1 MGANASHRKQRSR
14 ADGIVARAG
23 RWSARHRALAIA
35 GWLVFVV
42 LAGMFGGAVGTKK
55 LTDAETRD
63 GESAA
68 ATRALDRAGFHRPA
82 GEQVLVQV
90 RDSGSVLSP
99 AGRSAIGAVVRDVG
113 ATGRVERIRSPLTA
127 GNGAQVSRDG
137 RSALV
142 LFDMKGNS
150 ATAGKRVQPVLEAV
164 AGVGRAHPQ
173 LRLEQFG
180 AASAT
185 KALEDTIGKDFA
197 RAEGISVPLTFAIL
211 LVVFGA
217 LVAALLPLFLALSA
231 VLAGTGVLAI
241 ASHALHTDGSASTML
256 LLVGLAVGVD
266 YSLFYLRRERE
277 ERAAGRSPREALDVA
292 AATSGRSVLV
302 SGLTVIVAMAA
313 MFLTGQGTFIG
324 MAEATVIVVA
334 VAVLGSL
341 TVLPA
346 TLALLGDRVDRGRI
360 PWLGKRLQRR
370 RAAGPNRVWGATLGR
385 VLAHP
390 RATTLLA
397 ATLLIVIA
405 IPALRM
411 HTADLSASQELPK
424 DLPIMQ
430 TYARLQ
436 QAFPGG
442 PQPAD
447 VVVTARDVGAPTVR
461 GQIEALRRAALA
473 SREMFDPITV
483 ETNRAHTAAV
493 VSIPLAGDGLNA
505 ASRSALRR
513 LREDI
518 IPATVGRAA
527 TAQVSGVTAIST
539 DSNARM
545 KARTPYVF
553 AFVIALAFLLMLWSF
568 RSVVIAA
575 TGVVLNLLSV
585 GAAYGALVA
594 VFQWGWGKSLLGLNG
609 TGTIASWIPLFLF
622 VILFGLSMDYHV
634 FTVSRIKEAHDRGIP
649 TRRAIHDGIA
659 RSAGV
664 ITSAAIIMVFV
675 FLTFAT
681 LRQTGM
687 KQLGVGLAFAVLL
700 DATVVRTVLL
710 PAAIGW
716 LGERNWYTPR
726 RAAAPG
732 EPPLARSA
740 KPSQAASRI
749 TAMSRTTERP

>member
-1 MGANASHRKQRSR
+1 MGASGKQREQR
-14 ADGIVARAG
+14 GRHDGIAARAG
-23 RWSARHRALAIA
+23 RWSARHRALAIT

-42 LAGMFGGAVGTKK
+42 LAGALGGAVGTRH
-55 LTDAETRD
+55 LSDAETRD

-90 RDSGSVLSP
+90 RQPGTVLSP
-99 AGRSAIGAVVRDVG
+99 AGRAAVAAVVRGVAD
-113 ATGRVERIRSPLTA
+113 TGRVERIRSPLAA

-150 ATAGKRVQPVLEAV
+150 DTADERVQPVLDAV
-164 AGVGRAHPQ
+164 ARVARAHPAV
-173 LRLEQFG
+173 RIEQFG
-180 AASAT
+180 AASAN
-185 KALEDTIGKDFA
+185 KAVADTIGRDFA

-217 LVAALLPLFLALSA
+217 LIAAVLPLLLGLSA
-231 VLAGTGVLAI
+231 VLAATGLLAVG
-241 ASHALHTDGSASTML
+241 SHALHTDGSASTML

-266 YSLFYLRRERE
+266 YSLFYLRRARE
-277 ERAAGRSPREALDVA
+277 ERAGGRSPREAIDVA

-334 VAVLGSL
+334 VAMLGSL

-346 TLALLGDRVDRGRI
+346 MLALLGDRVEKGRI

-370 RAAGPNRVWGATLGR
+370 RAAGPSGAWSSVLGR
-385 VLAHP
+385 VLARP
-390 RATTLLA
+390 RATTILA
-397 ATLLIVIA
+397 AALLVVIA
-405 IPALRM
+405 LPALRL
-411 HTADLSASQELPK
+411 HTADLSAAQELPA

-436 QAFPGG
+436 HAFPGG

-447 VVVTARDVGAPTVR
+447 VVVTARDVDAPAVR
-461 GQIEALRRAALA
+461 GQIDALRRAALA
-473 SREMFDPITV
+473 SHEMFDPVTV
-483 ETNRAHTAAV
+483 EMNRAHTAAV
-493 VSIPLAGDGLNA
+493 VSIPLAGDGLSA
-505 ASRSALRR
+505 ASRHALSR
-513 LREDI
+513 LRKDI
-518 IPATVGRAA
+518 VPATVGHVA
-527 TAQVSGVTAIST
+527 TAQVSGATAIST
-539 DSNARM
+539 DTNARM
-545 KARTPYVF
+545 RSRTPYVF
-553 AFVIALAFLLMLWSF
+553 AFVVALAFLLMLWSF

-585 GAAYGALVA
+585 AAAYGALVA
-594 VFQWGWGKSLLGLNG
+594 VFQWGWGKSLLSLNG
-609 TGTIASWIPLFLF
+609 TGTIASWLPLFLF

-634 FTVSRIKEAHDRGIP
+634 FTVSRIKEAHDHGLP
-649 TRRAIHDGIA
+649 TRQAIHDGIV

-664 ITSAAIIMVFV
+664 ITSAAIVMVFV

-681 LRQTGM
+681 LRQTSL

-700 DATVVRTVLL
+700 DATIVRTILL
-710 PAAIGW
+710 PAAMAW
-716 LGERNWYTPR
+716 LGDRNWPAPR
-726 RAAAPG
+726 TVAAPAATEVPIAG
-732 EPPLARSA
+732 SAEPSH
-740 KPSQAASRI
+740 AASR
-749 TAMSRTTERP
+749 

>member
-1 MGANASHRKQRSR
+1 MGATGSHRTQRS
-14 ADGIVARAG
+14 AGGGIAARAG

-42 LAGMFGGAVGTKK
+42 LAGMVGGPVGTKH
-55 LTDAETRD
+55 LTDAETRN
-63 GESAA
+63 GESGA
-68 ATRALDRAGFHRPA
+68 ATRALDQAGFDRPA
-82 GEQVLVQV
+82 AEEVLVQV
-90 RDSGSVLSP
+90 RRPGTVLSRT
-99 AGRSAIGAVVRDVG
+99 GRSAIDAVVRSVA
-113 ATGRVERIRSPLTA
+113 ATGRAERIRSPLAA

-150 ATAGKRVQPVLEAV
+150 DTASKRVQPVLDAV
-164 AGVGRAHPQ
+164 TRVGRAHPELQ
-173 LRLEQFG
+173 LEQFG
-180 AASAT
+180 AASAN

-217 LVAALLPLFLALSA
+217 LVAAVVPLFLGLSA
-231 VLAGTGVLAI
+231 VLAGTGLLAI

-266 YSLFYLRRERE
+266 YSLFYLRRARE
-277 ERAAGRSPREALDVA
+277 ERAGGRSPREAIDVA

-346 TLALLGDRVDRGRI
+346 TLALLGDRVERGRT

-370 RAAGPNRVWGATLGR
+370 RAAGPSRVWDATLGR

-390 RATTLLA
+390 RATTVLA
-397 ATLLIVIA
+397 ATLLIAIA
-405 IPALRM
+405 IPALRL
-411 HTADLSASQELPK
+411 HTADLSPSQELPR

-436 QAFPGG
+436 HAFPGG

-447 VVVTARDVGAPTVR
+447 VVVTARDVDAPAVR
-461 GQIEALRRAALA
+461 GQIRELRRAAVA
-473 SREMFDPITV
+473 SGDMFDPITV
-483 ETNRAHTAAV
+483 ETNRAHTATV

-505 ASRSALRR
+505 ASREALRR
-513 LREDI
+513 LRQDI
-518 IPATVGRAA
+518 IPTTIGRVA
-527 TAQVSGVTAIST
+527 TAQVSGATAIST
-539 DSNARM
+539 DTNARM

-553 AFVIALAFLLMLWSF
+553 AFVVALAFLLMLWSF

-575 TGVVLNLLSV
+575 TGVALNLLSV

-609 TGTIASWIPLFLF
+609 TGTIASWLPLFLF

-634 FTVSRIKEAHDRGIP
+634 FTVSRIKEAHDRGMP

-664 ITSAAIIMVFV
+664 VTSAAIIMVFV

-710 PAAIGW
+710 PAAMAW
-716 LGERNWYTPR
+716 LGERNWRTSR
-726 RAAAPG
+726 KTSAAT
-732 EPPLARSA
+732 ELPLAGSA
-740 KPSQAASRI
+740 EPSGAASRLA
-749 TAMSRTTERP
+749 AMTRTTKRP

>member
-1 MGANASHRKQRSR
+1 MGPNGSHRTRRSR
-14 ADGIVARAG
+14 AEGIAGRAG

-35 GWLVFVV
+35 GWVLFVV
-42 LAGMFGGAVGTKK
+42 LAGMVGSAAGIKQ
-55 LTDAETRD
+55 LSDAETRN

-68 ATRALDRAGFHRPA
+68 ATRALDQAGFHRPA
-82 GEQVLVQV
+82 AEQVLVQV
-90 RDSGSVLSP
+90 RQSGRVLSP
-99 AGRSAIGAVVRDVG
+99 ASRSAVDAVVRGVA
-113 ATGRVERIRSPLTA
+113 ATGRVEHIRSPLTP
-127 GNGAQVSRDG
+127 GNGDQVSRDG

-142 LFDMKGNS
+142 LFDMKGDS
-150 ATAGKRVQPVLEAV
+150 DTATKRVQPVLDAV
-164 AGVGRAHPQ
+164 ARVARAHPQ

-180 AASAT
+180 AASAN

-211 LVVFGA
+211 LIVFGA
-217 LVAALLPLFLALSA
+217 FAAALVPLVLALSA
-231 VLAGTGVLAI
+231 VLAGTGLLAI
-241 ASHALHTDGSASTML
+241 TSHALHTDGSASTML

-266 YSLFYLRRERE
+266 YSLFYLRRARE
-277 ERAAGRSPREALDVA
+277 ERAGGRSPREALDVA

-346 TLALLGDRVDRGRI
+346 TLALLGDRVDKGRI
-360 PWLGKRLQRR
+360 PWLGKRLQHR
-370 RAAGPNRVWGATLGR
+370 RAAGPSRVWDATLGR

-390 RATTLLA
+390 RATTMLA
-397 ATLLIVIA
+397 AALLVVIA
-405 IPALRM
+405 VPALRM
-411 HTADLSASQELPK
+411 HTADLGASQELPK

-430 TYARLQ
+430 TYTRLQ
-436 QAFPGG
+436 HAFPGG
-442 PQPAD
+442 PQPAH
-447 VVVTARDVGAPTVR
+447 VVVTARNVDAPAVR
-461 GQIEALRRAALA
+461 SEIRELRRAALA
-473 SREMFDPITV
+473 THQMFDPITV
-483 ETNRAHTAAV
+483 ETNAAHTAAV
-493 VSIPLAGDGLNA
+493 ISIPLAGDGLNA
-505 ASRSALRR
+505 ASRNALRR
-513 LREDI
+513 LRGDL
-518 IPATVGRAA
+518 IPATVGRVA
-527 TAQVSGVTAIST
+527 TAQVSGATAIST

-553 AFVIALAFLLMLWSF
+553 AFVIALAFVLMLWSF

-575 TGVVLNLLSV
+575 TSVALNLLSV
-585 GAAYGALVA
+585 AAAYGALVA
-594 VFQWGWGKSLLGLNG
+594 VFQWGWGKSLLELNG
-609 TGTIASWIPLFLF
+609 TGTIVSWLPLFLF

-634 FTVSRIKEAHDRGIP
+634 FTVSRIKEAHDKGMP

-681 LRQTGM
+681 LRQTAM

-710 PAAIGW
+710 PAAMAW
-716 LGERNWYTPR
+716 LDERNWGTARTSAAATEPQR
-726 RAAAPG
+726 SGAAEPSRAA
-732 EPPLARSA
+732 
-740 KPSQAASRI
+740 SQ
-749 TAMSRTTERP
+749 